1 MVKLNYTMKFIIY
14 IIIVCLFSATN
25 IKAQNAI
32 FLSQGRIEFEK
43 KISLWAIMDEQAAG
57 ENNDSWAALEK
68 KITPRFKTTYFDLEF
83 NNGKTLYKPGRDNLE
98 NNRIRFD
105 LPAED
110 NIVYTNLKDSL
121 SVAQKHVYEQTFLV
135 NDSTRKIKWK
145 ITDETRN
152 IAGFDCRRANAIVMD
167 SIYVV
172 AYYTDQIISTGGP
185 ESFNGLPGMI
195 LGLALPHEH
204 ITWFATKVYTD
215 DINDAQL
222 VAPTKGK
229 KTNSKE
235 LLNTLKDFMKDWGA
249 WSKPY
254 EREIMF

>member
-1 MVKLNYTMKFIIY
+1 MKFIIY
-14 IIIVCLFSATN
+14 IIIVCLCSVTN
-25 IKAQNAI
+25 VKAQNAI

-43 KISLWAIMDEQAAG
+43 KISLWAIMDEQAAA
-57 ENNDSWAALEK
+57 ENDDTWAALSK
-68 KITPRFKTTYFDLEF
+68 KMTPRFKTTYFDLEF
-83 NNGKTLYKPGRDNLE
+83 NNGKTLYKPGRDNIE

-110 NIVYTNLKDSL
+110 NIVYTNLEDSL

-145 ITDETRN
+145 ITDEIRN

-172 AYYTDQIISTGGP
+172 AYYTDQITTTGGP

-204 ITWFATKVYTD
+204 ITWFATKVYTEN
-215 DINDAQL
+215 INDTQL
-222 VAPTKGK
+222 TPPNKGK
-229 KTNSKE
+229 KTTSKN
-235 LLNTLKDFMKDWGA
+235 LLSTLQGLMKDWGK
-249 WSKPY
+249 WSQPY
-254 EREIMF
+254 ERQIMM